1 MKIEAAT
8 GCSRAAACFWRYEH
22 RLTGTRKQAP
32 MTSLLTT
39 GFYIALGAI
48 VVVLGFG
55 IANLARQDEKQ
66 ASRSN
71 QLMRLRV
78 ILQAVAIALLVIIGI
93 AAGAIKFGG

>member
-1 MKIEAAT
+1 
-8 GCSRAAACFWRYEH
+8 
-22 RLTGTRKQAP
+22 
-32 MTSLLTT
+32 MTSFLST
-39 GFYIALGAI
+39 GFYIVLGAI

-55 IANLARQDEKQ
+55 IANLARKDDKQ

-78 ILQAVAIALLVIIGI
+78 ILQAVAIGILVIIGF

>member
-1 MKIEAAT
+1 
-8 GCSRAAACFWRYEH
+8 
-22 RLTGTRKQAP
+22 

-48 VVVLGFG
+48 VVVLGLG
-55 IANLARQDEKQ
+55 IANLARRDDKQ

-78 ILQAVAIALLVIIGI
+78 ILQAVAIGLLVIIGI
-93 AAGAIKFGG
+93 LAGAIKFGG